1 MEFPLG
7 VFSIALATVILPGS
21 RAPRGTG
28 AGTVHRDAR
37 LALRLVVIVV
47 LPATAALIVL
57 SGPLTVTIFHYG
69 KFDEH
74 DVRMASLAL
83 TAYAPACSRSAW

>member
-1 MEFPLG
+1 M
-7 VFSIALATVILPGS
+7 
-21 RAPRGTG
+21 
-28 AGTVHRDAR
+28 
-37 LALRLVVIVV
+37 V

-83 TAYAPACSRSAW
+83 TAYATGLLAFRDWALLAARHLCGHG